1 MYLSLPLVED
11 FPTPP
16 PMICRSFLD
25 VLKCGFKIASFS
37 KPQNPTL
44 GAQKAPKKP
53 SKPSP
58 KPSQNR
64 SKTALILQT
73 PEIKN
78 NATLPRFCSFLTF
91 PGLAKS
97 SQNRCQNGFKICVF
111 LETLLEAQKTRF
123 CKLKSS
129 QDGPQNFPKFSK
141 IGQIRL
147 PRPTVQHFR
156 VGFAPHGRQNAT
168 RQPKSSQKASQN
180 QPRTLPNTIQK

>member
-1 MYLSLPLVED
+1 MLRALFLSLIFSLSSAYLQLLLSLPPRRGLPLLKFLPGLGHGNPCTSVYLFSTSSRPLVD
-11 FPTPP
+11 PRSTT
-16 PMICRSFLD
+16 CRSFLG
-25 VLKCGFKIASFS
+25 VLNFAFKIASFS
-37 KPQNPTL
+37 KPQNPAF

-58 KPSQNR
+58 KPSQKG

-111 LETLLEAQKTRF
+111 LETLLDTKKHDF
-123 CKLKSS
+123 VC
-129 QDGPQNFPKFSK
+129 
-141 IGQIRL
+141 
-147 PRPTVQHFR
+147 
-156 VGFAPHGRQNAT
+156 
-168 RQPKSSQKASQN
+168 
-180 QPRTLPNTIQK
+180 